1 MAEMDEFLENWLKKV
16 KAISIDLTP
25 KDQEKITAEGGKVF
39 EEKLTQITRQKH
51 YSNHDDKKYGHAA
64 DHIAVMNSD
73 VDGDHNGA
81 VTVGGDNRY
90 HAMNM
95 MRLNDGYKGYTA
107 DHFVTT
113 LIQDSNVS
121 NAVLKAQSEAYQ
133 RFLDQKGDED

>member
-81 VTVGGDNRY
+81 VTVDWDDVLY
-90 HAMNM
+90 
-95 MRLNDGYKGYTA
+95 MRA
-107 DHFVTT
+107 FHRER
-113 LIQDSNVS
+113 VS
-121 NAVLKAQSEAYQ
+121 TRHSLEIGRAHV
-133 RFLDQKGDED
+133 